1 MPVVWGTNPE
11 FEAISREITRL
22 CPEFCPALTEPRRVV
37 LLYALAQGPR
47 NVSALAALLGI
58 AQPAASRHLKMLHQL
73 GLVQSVHRGSSVE
86 YSLVDRR
93 LIDAFDT
100 LRLVLREAL
109 ARAAQEN
116 AETG

>member
-22 CPEFCPALTEPRRVV
+22 CPEFCLALTEPRRVV

-58 AQPAASRHLKMLHQL
+58 AQPAASRHLKLLHQL

-86 YSLVDRR
+86 YSLTDRR

-116 AETG
+116 AESR